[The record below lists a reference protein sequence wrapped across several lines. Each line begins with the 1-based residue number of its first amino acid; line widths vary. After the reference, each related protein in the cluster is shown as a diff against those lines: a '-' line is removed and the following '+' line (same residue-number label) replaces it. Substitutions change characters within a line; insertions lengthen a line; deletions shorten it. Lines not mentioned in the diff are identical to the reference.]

1 MMMCNE
7 DVSLFIMR
15 PLFALVQYI
24 HFFNTKFSSFT
35 RKQSSMGAPNQRY
48 SISAQSAAN
57 WCALCKCFVQ
67 ASQKRTHERSQKHKD
82 AMDRKMKDIA
92 NKTAKKKSDDDS
104 LKRQIQDIENQ
115 AMHAFA
121 EKDIGG
127 ANASRP
133 MGNHERAR
141 VQGEYQRKALE
152 EEITVELRA
161 KEEMEFRLK
170 QKYGDW
176 VWDER
181 TKYYW
186 HGMSSTYFDPKSRM
200 FFDNI
205 TKKWS
210 KNCPENAPSA
220 PTPPEHHLATT
231 QPVGVSPAAASG
243 HTKPINSNDNSNNN
257 NAYSEAQKAGA
268 AAIAA
273 AGLSQK
279 VAPVGVMSQPAKKL
293 KPTSVEEAFELKRK
307 QNKMHINITTSNFN
321 LGYGSNHPAY
331 EAAKAKTN
339 AGRKRAYEAAGGA
352 TFNARSKDAKDTGAE
367 VKKKKKATGVST
379 EEQKALDAREAARAR
394 LEARSKK
401 NFGLM

>member
-1 MMMCNE
+1 
-7 DVSLFIMR
+7 MR

-243 HTKPINSNDNSNNN
+243 HTKPINSNDNNNNNSNNN

>member
-1 MMMCNE
+1 
-7 DVSLFIMR
+7 
-15 PLFALVQYI
+15 
-24 HFFNTKFSSFT
+24 
-35 RKQSSMGAPNQRY
+35 MGAPNQRY

-231 QPVGVSPAAASG
+231 QPVGVSPTAASG
-243 HTKPINSNDNSNNN
+243 HTKPINSNDNNNNNSNNN

-367 VKKKKKATGVST
+367 MKKKKKATGVST
-379 EEQKALDAREAARAR
+379 EEQKALEAREAARAR

>member
-1 MMMCNE
+1 M
-7 DVSLFIMR
+7 VVV
-15 PLFALVQYI
+15 ATLVQYI

>member
-1 MMMCNE
+1 
-7 DVSLFIMR
+7 
-15 PLFALVQYI
+15 
-24 HFFNTKFSSFT
+24 
-35 RKQSSMGAPNQRY
+35 MGVPNQRY

-67 ASQKRTHERSQKHKD
+67 PSQKRTHERSQKHKD
-82 AMDRKMKDIA
+82 AIDRKMKDIA
-92 NKTAKKKSDDDS
+92 NKTAKKKSDEDS

-161 KEEMEFRLK
+161 KEELEFRMK

-205 TKKWS
+205 AKKWS
-210 KNCPENAPSA
+210 KNCPENAPSV
-220 PTPPEHHLATT
+220 PTPSVHQMASA
-231 QPVGVSPAAASG
+231 QPVGVSSAAAKG
-243 HTKPINSNDNSNNN
+243 QTKPKHSNHNNDNNSDNND
-257 NAYSEAQKAGA
+257 AYSAAQKAGA

-279 VAPVGVMSQPAKKL
+279 VAPVGVMSQTAKKL
-293 KPTSVEEAFELKRK
+293 KPTSVEEAFELKKK

-352 TFNARSKDAKDTGAE
+352 LYNARSKDVKDASDTGGA
-367 VKKKKKATGVST
+367 KKKKKATGVNA

-401 NFGLM
+401 AFGLM

>member
-7 DVSLFIMR
+7 DVSLFVSLCDLYLL
-15 PLFALVQYI
+15 LFNIFTFQYQILFI
-24 HFFNTKFSSFT
+24 HAEAIKH
-35 RKQSSMGAPNQRY
+35 KAPNQRY

-367 VKKKKKATGVST
+367 VKKKNKATGVSK
-379 EEQKALDAREAARAR
+379 E
-394 LEARSKK
+394 
-401 NFGLM
+401 

>member
-1 MMMCNE
+1 
-7 DVSLFIMR
+7 MR

>member
-1 MMMCNE
+1 
-7 DVSLFIMR
+7 
-15 PLFALVQYI
+15 
-24 HFFNTKFSSFT
+24 
-35 RKQSSMGAPNQRY
+35 MGVPNQRY

-67 ASQKRTHERSQKHKD
+67 PSQKQTHERSQKHKD
-82 AMDRKMKDIA
+82 AIDRKMKDIA
-92 NKTAKKKSDDDS
+92 NKTAKKKSEEDS

-121 EKDIGG
+121 SKDIGG

-161 KEEMEFRLK
+161 KEELEFRMK
-170 QKYGDW
+170 HKYGDW

-205 TKKWS
+205 AKKWS
-210 KNCPENAPSA
+210 KNCPENAPSVPMPSVHQMA
-220 PTPPEHHLATT
+220 SA
-231 QPVGVSPAAASG
+231 QPVGVSSAAAKG
-243 HTKPINSNDNSNNN
+243 QTKPIYSNHNNDNNSDNND
-257 NAYSEAQKAGA
+257 AYSAAQKVGA

-279 VAPVGVMSQPAKKL
+279 VAPVGVMSQTAKKL
-293 KPTSVEEAFELKRK
+293 KPTSVEEAFELKKK

-352 TFNARSKDAKDTGAE
+352 LYNAHSKDVKDASDTGGGAGA
-367 VKKKKKATGVST
+367 KKKKKATGVNA

-401 NFGLM
+401 AFGLM